1 MKRSEINAIIDDAK
15 AFLDGMQF
23 RLPAWAEWNSADWK
37 GKYGSVR
44 EIADNLL
51 GWDITDFGFGNYRK
65 FGLFLFTIR
74 NGNCEKDKKTY
85 AEKVMI
91 VDVGQENPMHFHWNK
106 MEDIINRGGGELAV
120 QLYRANGQ
128 EGLSDEDV
136 TVSVDGIE
144 RTVRAGDSVILK
156 NGESICLVPFIYHRF
171 YAIGSRCLMGEVS
184 MINDDKTDNR
194 FLESIGRFPAIEE
207 DESPRHLLVSDYAN
221 YL

>member
-1 MKRSEINAIIDDAK
+1 
-15 AFLDGMQF
+15 
-23 RLPAWAEWNSADWK
+23 
-37 GKYGSVR
+37 
-44 EIADNLL
+44 
-51 GWDITDFGFGNYRK
+51 
-65 FGLFLFTIR
+65 
-74 NGNCEKDKKTY
+74 
-85 AEKVMI
+85 
-91 VDVGQENPMHFHWNK
+91 MHFHWNK